1 MKKLAGHHSTIT
13 HMDFSLDGAFLMS
26 NCTSYEILF
35 FDVSTGKQMT
45 SGASMLKD
53 ENWDSW
59 TCTLGWPVQGIFP
72 PCSDGTDVNACAR
85 SPDGTV
91 LATGDDF
98 GLVKLFSYPC
108 PIEKAAFKKS
118 NGHSSH
124 VTNIVFT
131 KNTTG

>member
-1 MKKLAGHHSTIT
+1 
-13 HMDFSLDGAFLMS
+13 MS

-35 FDVSTGKQMT
+35 FDVSTGKQIT